1 MRSADKI
8 YRRKDLILIAKVL
21 LFVNSMI
28 LQVVPILIQK
38 FITIGILALDYLGIF
53 S

>member
-1 MRSADKI
+1 
-8 YRRKDLILIAKVL
+8 
-21 LFVNSMI
+21 
-28 LQVVPILIQK
+28 LQAVPILIQK